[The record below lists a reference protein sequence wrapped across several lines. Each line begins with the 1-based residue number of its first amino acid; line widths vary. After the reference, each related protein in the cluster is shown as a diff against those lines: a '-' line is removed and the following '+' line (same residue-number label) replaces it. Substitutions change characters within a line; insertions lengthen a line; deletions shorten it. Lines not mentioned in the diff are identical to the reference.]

1 MVEKNP
7 ILVISESGTP
17 ETYQNLPIDEEIV
30 VVPPSR
36 ALCALLGLKVDL
48 ILLDCDINNELGI
61 KLLKEV
67 KPRFPELP
75 IIFITGKSSEELVI
89 EAFRCGA
96 RDYHRKPLDPGNF
109 GETATNLLQVKR
121 TSREKRLFMS
131 LSPKFHQERVRSAET
146 KNIPEYIQR
155 AVQYIED
162 NIDQAINLDTLA
174 QRANM
179 SKYHFSRA
187 FKSFT
192 GMSPV
197 RFVKYMKVQRA
208 KSMLREG
215 SRNIGNTAAKMGF
228 SDVGSFIRCFKT
240 FEGVTPST
248 YRSMQR
254 DR

>member
-36 ALCALLGLKVDL
+36 ALCALLGLRVDL

-67 KPRFPELP
+67 KPRFPALP

-109 GETATNLLQVKR
+109 GETASNLLQVKR
-121 TSREKRLFMS
+121 ASREKRLFMS
-131 LSPKFHQERVRSAET
+131 MNPKFHQERVRSAET
-146 KNIPEYIQR
+146 KHIPEYIQR

-162 NIDQAINLDTLA
+162 HIDQVINLDTLA
-174 QRANM
+174 Q
-179 SKYHFSRA
+179 
-187 FKSFT
+187 
-192 GMSPV
+192 
-197 RFVKYMKVQRA
+197 YMKVQRA

-215 SRNIGNTAAKMGF
+215 NRNIGSTAAKMGF

-254 DR
+254 GR

>member
-17 ETYQNLPIDEEIV
+17 ENYENLPLDEEIV
-30 VVPPSR
+30 VVPPSK
-36 ALCALLGLKVDL
+36 ALCALLGLKADL
-48 ILLDCDINNELGI
+48 ILLDCDIDNELGI

-96 RDYHRKPLDPGNF
+96 RDYHRKPLDLSNF
-109 GETATNLLQVKR
+109 GETASNLLQVKR
-121 TSREKRLFMS
+121 SSREKRLFMS
-131 LSPKFHQERVRSAET
+131 LNPRFSRKSAGNPEI

-155 AVQYIED
+155 AVRYIED
-162 NIDQAINLDTLA
+162 NIDQVINLDTLA
-174 QRANM
+174 ERANM

-187 FKSFT
+187 FKNFT

-208 KSMLREG
+208 KSLLRDG
-215 SRNIGNTAAKMGF
+215 NRNIGNTAAQMGF

-240 FEGVTPST
+240 FEGVTPSA

-254 DR
+254 GR